1 MLNKA
6 ASGPSEKHVWLRA
19 ATCSQPFSNRSL
31 DQTMN
36 TTPHPQPQ
44 VHAQAGSTTRQFV
57 CFELAGQRYIFPI
70 ERIQEIVIPSGITRI
85 PEVPDYVEGVSNL
98 RGTIIPIINLRM
110 LFGLERRAVDAETR
124 TIVLNVGNRTMGCTV
139 DAVAR
144 VLRVAADAIEPAPD
158 MVAGTTC
165 RSIEGFARVGD
176 EILILL
182 DVDRLL
188 DPEHLEDVHHA
199 KLAGGLPATSDTQP
213 TAPGA

>member
-1 MLNKA
+1 MF
-6 ASGPSEKHVWLRA
+6 R
-19 ATCSQPFSNRSL
+19 
-31 DQTMN
+31 
-36 TTPHPQPQ
+36 
-44 VHAQAGSTTRQFV
+44 
-57 CFELAGQRYIFPI
+57 I

-110 LFGLERRAVDAETR
+110 LFGLERRVVDAETR
-124 TIVLNVGNRTMGCTV
+124 TIVLNVGSRTMGCTV

-144 VLRVAADAIEPAPD
+144 VLRVAADAIEPALD

-188 DPEHLEDVHHA
+188 DPEHLEDVHRG

>member
-1 MLNKA
+1 MD
-6 ASGPSEKHVWLRA
+6 
-19 ATCSQPFSNRSL
+19 TTQQP
-31 DQTMN
+31 
-36 TTPHPQPQ
+36 PQS
-44 VHAQAGSTTRQFV
+44 HAQASSATRQFV
-57 CFELAGQRYIFPI
+57 CFELAGQRYIFRI

-110 LFGLERRAVDAETR
+110 LFGLERRDVDAETR

-144 VLRVAADAIEPAPD
+144 VLRVASDAIEPAPD

-188 DPEHLEDVHHA
+188 EPEHLEDVHRA
-199 KLAGGLPATSDTQP
+199 NLAGGLPAPSDFQN
-213 TAPGA
+213 APGA

>member
-1 MLNKA
+1 
-6 ASGPSEKHVWLRA
+6 
-19 ATCSQPFSNRSL
+19 
-31 DQTMN
+31 MN
-36 TTPHPQPQ
+36 TAHAKPQPGSE
-44 VHAQAGSTTRQFV
+44 ASSTTRQFV
-57 CFELAGQRYIFPI
+57 CFELAGQRYIFRI

-85 PEVPDYVEGVSNL
+85 PEVPAYVEGVSNL

-110 LFGLERRAVDAETR
+110 LFGLERREVDAETR

-144 VLRVAADAIEPAPD
+144 VLRVASDAIEPAPD

-188 DPEHLEDVHHA
+188 DPEHLEDVNRA
-199 KLAGGLPATSDTQP
+199 NIAGSIPAATELQDAS
-213 TAPGA
+213 GA

>member
-1 MLNKA
+1 MDT
-6 ASGPSEKHVWLRA
+6 PS
-19 ATCSQPFSNRSL
+19 S
-31 DQTMN
+31 
-36 TTPHPQPQ
+36 
-44 VHAQAGSTTRQFV
+44 HAPAHTQAGGTTRQFV
-57 CFELAGQRYIFPI
+57 CFELAGQRYIFRI

-85 PEVPDYVEGVSNL
+85 PEVPEYVEGVSNL

-110 LFGLERRAVDAETR
+110 LFGLERREIDAETR

-144 VLRVAADAIEPAPD
+144 VLRVGADAIEPAPD

-188 DPEHLEDVHHA
+188 DPEHLEDVHSA
-199 KLAGGLPATSDTQP
+199 NLAGGGGANLTGSTSSP
-213 TAPGA
+213 TELHDAPGA